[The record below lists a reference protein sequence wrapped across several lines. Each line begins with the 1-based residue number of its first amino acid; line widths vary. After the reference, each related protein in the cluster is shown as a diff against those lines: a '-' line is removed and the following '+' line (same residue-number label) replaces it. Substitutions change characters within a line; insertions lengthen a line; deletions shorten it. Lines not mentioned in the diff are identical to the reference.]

1 MKRIDTT
8 IIKKVKDG
16 GIIIE
21 EGTWPQSA
29 CVLIGGKAKV
39 FKNVDDRHV
48 LIGSLSKGDIFGEMG
63 FLEDIHSNV
72 SVVADGDVIAEI
84 ISRDT
89 FLEFFDKFPRNVQ
102 NRLHSM
108 ISNLTLCM
116 DSINGV

>member
-8 IIKKVKDG
+8 IKKVKDG

-21 EGTWPQSA
+21 EDTWPQSA
-29 CVLIGGKAKV
+29 FVLIGGKAKV

-48 LIGSLSKGDIFGEMG
+48 LIGSLSKGDIFGKMG
-63 FLEDIHSNV
+63 FLEDIHSSV
-72 SVVADGDVIAEI
+72 LVVADGDVIAEI

-102 NRLHSM
+102 NRLHSI